1 MFALRTIEREGGGVR
16 AKWQNFRTRIP
27 LLWVRCQLKLFILV
41 FCLKNL
47 FQMLLAPLC
56 PRVTRSSARSC
67 GARFSLQLWRAG
79 FNAGSSELGS
89 IPAIANSNWSSIS
102 FDENLFCFNLLSCP
116 RETGSPGRLSGD
128 WLLIFFLDGLG
139 SIPALL
145 NSFYLF
151 PVVEKDFLFLLPF
164 CPRETASPTR
174 IFFGS

>member
-1 MFALRTIEREGGGVR
+1 MAELQDPNSTVMGSMPVKTFYSG
-16 AKWQNFRTRIP
+16 
-27 LLWVRCQLKLFILV
+27 LLLEK
-41 FCLKNL
+41 KL

-56 PRVTRSSARSC
+56 PRVTRSSARSR
-67 GARFSLQLWRAG
+67 GARFSFQLLKSWVQCRLPANWVRFRLLLIAIGLQ
-79 FNAGSSELGS
+79 S
-89 IPAIANSNWSSIS
+89 
-102 FDENLFCFNLLSCP
+102 LSMKICMLQSPLCP

-139 SIPALL
+139 SIPGSSEL
-145 NSFYLF
+145 FYLF